1 MKTTISPVTIG
12 HPCRHHSESPADI
25 ASEQA
30 ADIAGIR
37 THPPG
42 RVCWDPGWRRAV
54 LFGGLAVVLI
64 PTLPASRGF
73 PTMPLHGRHGRS
85 C

>member
-1 MKTTISPVTIG
+1 MKTTISPVTSG

-37 THPPG
+37 SLSKRPKRIRSIFHHPQF
-42 RVCWDPGWRRAV
+42 RYA
-54 LFGGLAVVLI
+54 A
-64 PTLPASRGF
+64 
-73 PTMPLHGRHGRS
+73 
-85 C
+85 